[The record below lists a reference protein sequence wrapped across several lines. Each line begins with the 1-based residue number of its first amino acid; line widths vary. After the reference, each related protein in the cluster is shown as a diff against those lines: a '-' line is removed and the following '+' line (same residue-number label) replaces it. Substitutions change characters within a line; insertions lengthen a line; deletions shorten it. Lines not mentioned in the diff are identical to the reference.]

1 MNNMSWRIWSGKY
14 QDEIR
19 HLRGLVDEII
29 VICGEYEARE
39 LYNENSD
46 IIDWDKTTLRKEI
59 LNAIE
64 ETQNEYEGA
73 NKDE

>member
-1 MNNMSWRIWSGKY
+1 MSWRIWRGKY

-39 LYNENSD
+39 IYNENSD